1 MLREAGGRLSNMNE
15 YFLEVKEFTLNFWQ
29 DQPVRIYLFG
39 SWARGEARRSSDVDI
54 AIESEDD
61 ISFLLCEFR
70 EALEN
75 SCIIYNVDVVD
86 MNFAAEFPA
95 PPDRHYTGDS
105 SCCHFPPGHP

>member
-1 MLREAGGRLSNMNE
+1 MNE

-61 ISFLLCEFR
+61 ISFLLGEFR

-86 MNFAAEFPA
+86 MNFTSESLCKKI
-95 PPDRHYTGDS
+95 REEGIVWK
-105 SCCHFPPGHP
+105 G